1 MANKTCRIGVALAGG
16 GPQGAIYEIGALRA
30 LDEAIEGIDFNRVT
44 AFVGVSAGAF
54 IAASLANNL
63 TTDQMVRAIM
73 KTDPG
78 EHPFEP
84 SLFLTPAIGHF
95 IRAGLNLPAFVA
107 DAIND
112 YVANSRDRSVF
123 KSLTRLGRAL
133 PIALF
138 DNKPIRTYLQ
148 RIYSRPGRTDDFNQ
162 LGKKLY
168 IVAADLD
175 SGESVIFGKDHW
187 RHIPIS
193 QAVQASCALPGLY
206 PPVEFEGR
214 HYVDGVLLKTLHTS
228 VILEEGLDLTICINP
243 IVPVDTRRSVDEG
256 FMRRGKLIDRG
267 MPTILSQTF
276 RTLIHSRMEL
286 GFATYASRFQGSD
299 LLLFEPHKEDY
310 RMFFTNIFSF
320 SSRKAVCEHAYHST
334 LAQLAARR
342 TEIGATLQK
351 HGLRLRD
358 EVLDD
363 KGRDLWHQVGLDL
376 PRTPAN
382 VTDRLAEALDR
393 LETALAQ

>member
-1 MANKTCRIGVALAGG
+1 MAKKKCRIGLAMAGG

-30 LDEAIEGIDFNRVT
+30 LDEAIEGVDFNQVD
-44 AFVGVSAGAF
+44 ALVGVSAGAF

-84 SLFLTPAIGHF
+84 RLFLTPAIDHF
-95 IRAGLNLPAFVA
+95 VRSGLNLPGFALE
-107 DAIND
+107 AIQD
-112 YVANSRDRSVF
+112 YLANSRDRTIL

-138 DNKPIRTYLQ
+138 DNKPIRTYLEG
-148 RIYSRPGRTDDFNQ
+148 IYSRPGRTDDFNK

-175 SGESVIFGKDHW
+175 SGESVIFGKKYW
-187 RHIPIS
+187 SHIPIS
-193 QAVQASCALPGLY
+193 QAVQASSALPGLY

-228 VILEEGLDLTICINP
+228 VILEEGLDLTFCINP
-243 IVPVDTRRSVDEG
+243 IVPVDTRSSVDEG

-267 MPTILSQTF
+267 MPSVLSQTF

-286 GFATYASRFQGSD
+286 GFATYASRYEGSD

-320 SSRKAVCEHAYHST
+320 SSRKAVCEHAYQNT
-334 LAQLAARR
+334 LAQLRQRR
-342 TEIGATLQK
+342 DEIGPILAK
-351 HGLRLRD
+351 HGLRLREEVIDD
-358 EVLDD
+358 ES
-363 KGRDLWHQVGLDL
+363 RDLWAQVGMEK
-376 PRTPAN
+376 PRRNTR
-382 VTDRLAEALDR
+382 VTDRLAAALDR
-393 LETALAQ
+393 LEAKLAQ